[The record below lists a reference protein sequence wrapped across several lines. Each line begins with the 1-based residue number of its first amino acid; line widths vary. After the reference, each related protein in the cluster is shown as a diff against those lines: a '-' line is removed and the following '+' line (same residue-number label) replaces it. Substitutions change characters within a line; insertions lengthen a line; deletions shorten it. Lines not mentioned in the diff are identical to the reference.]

1 MLWSDFRLINKV
13 SVSVIL
19 ILFQGFHIA
28 SIDCS
33 FHIRI
38 SLQQGFNFSSDFSG
52 RREVLLWRMV
62 LEGVAESAVS
72 WMRVSGALDDRS
84 EL

>member
-1 MLWSDFRLINKV
+1 M
-13 SVSVIL
+13 
-19 ILFQGFHIA
+19 ILFYGSHIA
-28 SIDCS
+28 SIDIGSTS
-33 FHIRI
+33 FHIRM
-38 SLQQGFNFSSDFSG
+38 SLQQGFHFSNDFSG
-52 RREVLLWRMV
+52 RREGLLWRMV